1 MYQKKSAP
9 KAIAFV
15 LCAIL
20 VCAAL
25 ASCGLRAYDNDLRYR
40 YDYDLTDYLKA
51 GKYEGVEVYVGNTNV
66 TQAEIDAAAA
76 RNLTGMDLE
85 DVFDRPCRKG
95 DIVGISY
102 QGYLRGD
109 SGEFDVPIEELSKG
123 FSHGEPVDEPDAI
136 VEMGSSYYYAI
147 VLGCDELFPGFES
160 QIIDKMTVGD
170 REKLTYTLPEPCWS
184 YPDLSGKEVQM
195 DILLLYIQGSTPV
208 DGDTYAAES
217 GYGTYEDYR
226 TYLGSQ
232 LIKQRTEQLQTYV
245 RTKAWEQI
253 NENFTVKQ
261 YPEKELTETSE
272 ALLEQYKALAERKK
286 VTLEQYYTD
295 YLGLTE
301 DQFTDRVKSE
311 AEASV
316 KDEMIVYYIARKN
329 QIGVSNLDFE
339 SYVEDNYV
347 DSGDY
352 TSIEQ
357 YVIYVA
363 VQNGFVESYLDMTD
377 EIYEKAK
384 NEIKQVILFNKV
396 DELIDEK
403 TVQKTE
409 K

>member
-1 MYQKKSAP
+1 MFSVKT
-9 KAIAFV
+9 KAISLTLA
-15 LCAIL
+15 AIL
-20 VCAAL
+20 AA
-25 ASCGLRAYDNDLRYR
+25 AAFCSCGLRAFDNDLRYR

-51 GKYEGVEVYVGNTNV
+51 GKYEGIEVYVGNTSV

-76 RNLTGMDLE
+76 RNLTGTDIE

-102 QGYLRGD
+102 QGYLRGE
-109 SGEFDVPIEELSKG
+109 SGEFDKPIESLSKG
-123 FSHGEPVDEPDAI
+123 FLKGEPIDEPDAI
-136 VEMGSSYYYAI
+136 VEMGSSYYHAI
-147 VLGCDELFPGFES
+147 VLGCDEVFPGFEK
-160 QIIDKMTVGD
+160 QIIDKFSVGD
-170 REKLTYTLPEPCWS
+170 RERLTYTLPEPCWV
-184 YPDLSGKEVQM
+184 YPELSGKEIQM
-195 DILLLYIQGSTPV
+195 DVILLYIQGGESV
-208 DGDTYAAES
+208 DGETYAAEA

-232 LIKQRTEQLQTYV
+232 LIKQRTEQLQNYV
-245 RTKAWEQI
+245 RTKAWAQI
-253 NENFTVKQ
+253 NDNFTVKK
-261 YPEKELTETSE
+261 YPEKELTETTQ

-286 VTLEQYYTD
+286 VTLEEYYTD

-301 DQFTDRVKSE
+301 DQFAERVKSE

-352 TSIEQ
+352 SSIEQ

-363 VQNGFVESYLDMTD
+363 VQNGFVESYTEMTE
-377 EIYEKAK
+377 EIYEMAK
-384 NEIKQVILFNKV
+384 NEIKQVILFNKI

-403 TVQKTE
+403 TVQITGK
-409 K
+409 